1 MAGPTDPKMNVK
13 RAEDDPK
20 QAEKMRMLKE
30 LAKMTKP
37 AGSSAK
43 GKSKEE

>member
-1 MAGPTDPKMNVK
+1 MAPAPDPKMNVK

-20 QAEKMRMLKE
+20 QAEKMRLLKE

-37 AGSSAK
+37 AGAPTK
-43 GKSKEE
+43 GKGDKE

>member
-13 RAEDDPK
+13 RADDDPK

-30 LAKMTKP
+30 LAKMAKP
-37 AGSSAK
+37 VKDSK
-43 GKSKEE
+43 GMKGQ

>member
-1 MAGPTDPKMNVK
+1 MAPAPDPKMNVK

-30 LAKMTKP
+30 LAKMSKP
-37 AGSSAK
+37 VKDSK
-43 GKSKEE
+43 GMKE